1 MLQAGAGDFNRFQAP
16 KATLRLRREFAN
28 GFDLIAEEL
37 QAIGSLRIGRKDIDN
52 AAPAARYAAAL
63 RWLAHVESDDPNAE
77 GLREIIVVALS
88 AHTVA
93 SDLGP
98 KLLAA
103 LEALVL
109 SPRARAAAKKA
120 VSDARPAGSPLDQIA
135 ERRARRRSTPDLDT
149 STPQPG

>member
-1 MLQAGAGDFNRFQAP
+1 M
-16 KATLRLRREFAN
+16 ATLAYSVRQAVKAAGGDPRDQATVALALRYAA
-28 GFDLIAEEL
+28 L
-37 QAIGSLRIGRKDIDN
+37 IDN
-52 AAPAARYAAAL
+52 AAPAAKYAAAL
-63 RWLAHVESDDPNAE
+63 RWLARVPVDDPAAE

-103 LEALVL
+103 LDALIL

-120 VSDARPAGSPLDQIA
+120 VSDAKPTGSPLDQLA
-135 ERRARRRSTPDLDT
+135 ERRAGRRAAPGVDAG
-149 STPQPG
+149 PAQP

>member
-1 MLQAGAGDFNRFQAP
+1 M
-16 KATLRLRREFAN
+16 ATLAYSVRQAVKAGGVDPRDQATAALAVGYARL
-28 GFDLIAEEL
+28 
-37 QAIGSLRIGRKDIDN
+37 IDN

-63 RWLAHVESDDPNAE
+63 RWLAGVEIGDDPAAE

-120 VSDARPAGSPLDQIA
+120 VSDAKPAGSPLDQIA
-135 ERRARRRSTPDLDT
+135 ERRARKRPAPDMDAG
-149 STPQPG
+149 PAQPG

>member
-1 MLQAGAGDFNRFQAP
+1 M
-16 KATLRLRREFAN
+16 ATLAYSVRQAVKAAGEDQRDQATAALAISYARL
-28 GFDLIAEEL
+28 
-37 QAIGSLRIGRKDIDN
+37 IDN

-63 RWLAHVESDDPNAE
+63 RWLAGVPVDDPAE
-77 GLREIIVVALS
+77 ESLREIIVVALS

-103 LEALVL
+103 LEALIL

-120 VSDARPAGSPLDQIA
+120 VSDVKPAGSPLDQIA
-135 ERRARRRSTPDLDT
+135 ERRARRRAAPGVDPGAS
-149 STPQPG
+149 QP